1 MSFFLYILFPPFF
14 SLSTTYGISKFLHE
28 GTEIRKWCWSFH
40 VSLKSQMLD
49 FDPFHG
55 GLKMLNLMGGVK
67 IMEVRP
73 S

>member
-1 MSFFLYILFPPFF
+1 M
-14 SLSTTYGISKFLHE
+14 
-28 GTEIRKWCWSFH
+28 
-40 VSLKSQMLD
+40 SLKSQMLD

-55 GLKMLNLMGGVK
+55 GLKMLDLMGGVK